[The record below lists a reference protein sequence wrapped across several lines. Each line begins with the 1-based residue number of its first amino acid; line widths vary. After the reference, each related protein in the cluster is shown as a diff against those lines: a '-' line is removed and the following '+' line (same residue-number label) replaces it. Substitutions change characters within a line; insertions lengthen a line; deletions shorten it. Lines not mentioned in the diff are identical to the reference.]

1 MHSLSPL
8 SLSSGPPLNSSSVQN
23 PFGSPFV
30 TNVHADRPGA
40 RKNDSKKMKKKKR
53 QLMTS
58 GGRRAWTHNRKRESG
73 HKGDQSGPRKI
84 GRKRSGKPLGL
95 GQEDTQKKLGFG
107 SKGCRSGK
115 RKKAL
120 GFFHSL
126 SLREKKKRKRLM
138 ICFSLPSSIGRSF
151 VQFVDV
157 KEMVVVVVGGFATM

>member
-95 GQEDTQKKLGFG
+95 GQEDTQKKLGFR

-120 GFFHSL
+120 GFSGHL
-126 SLREKKKRKRLM
+126 
-138 ICFSLPSSIGRSF
+138 FSLW
-151 VQFVDV
+151 
-157 KEMVVVVVGGFATM
+157 M